1 VKRWRPHAP
10 AAVGVALLAPVAVLL
25 AVVFVWP
32 FLRIF
37 WMAVSEPTLGI
48 DNFRTFFDTPAYVR
62 AMVTTLRVSAFVT
75 VLAVVL
81 GTMIAWELR
90 ASRSRIVRA
99 LLWSAVLFPLW
110 ESVVVRNYAFTIL
123 LQREGLLNDAL
134 LSLGVIDGPLG
145 ILYTETGVTIGMLYT
160 MLPFAILPLYASF
173 ASIDLDLL
181 RAAEG
186 LGASRLRA
194 FFSVVVPLS
203 VSSLLAAAA
212 IVFVVALGFYITPI
226 LLGGA
231 QTPFIAT
238 VIDQQIYNIF
248 NLPLAAASSTVLFL
262 AALAILAIAW
272 RAVGFERIQRTV
284 A

>member
-10 AAVGVALLAPVAVLL
+10 AAVGLALLAPVAALL

-37 WMAVSEPTLGI
+37 WMSVSEPTLGLE
-48 DNFRTFFDTPAYVR
+48 NFRTFFDTPAYVR
-62 AMVTTLRVSAFVT
+62 AMVTTLRVSAIVT

-90 ASRSRIVRA
+90 TSRSRTVRA